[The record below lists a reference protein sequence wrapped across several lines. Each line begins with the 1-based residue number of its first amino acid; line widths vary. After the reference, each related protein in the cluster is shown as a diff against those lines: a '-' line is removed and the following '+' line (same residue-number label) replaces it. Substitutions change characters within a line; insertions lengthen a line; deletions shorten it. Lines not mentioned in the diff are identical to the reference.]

1 MLRMVPL
8 PRFAGE
14 DEFNRSRRTTLRPSY
29 ATALPEIVTTGH
41 NRSQNGVLW
50 TPMPVVHADVTPT
63 RAGGKHCASEA
74 SAWIAGT
81 FLEDGASRLL
91 PGHDER
97 GRTEERP
104 KEKDSEAKRRQTQL
118 VSCRAFG
125 HGRAWIARRPSIGV
139 PPRLW
144 LRRPNATT
152 QLQFRA
158 S

>member
-63 RAGGKHCASEA
+63 RAGGKHCAS
-74 SAWIAGT
+74 
-81 FLEDGASRLL
+81 
-91 PGHDER
+91 
-97 GRTEERP
+97 
-104 KEKDSEAKRRQTQL
+104 
-118 VSCRAFG
+118 
-125 HGRAWIARRPSIGV
+125 
-139 PPRLW
+139 
-144 LRRPNATT
+144 
-152 QLQFRA
+152 
-158 S
+158 